1 MASRIAASPEQARPA
16 AFTFRYSL
24 PATRGSGAN
33 IRRMTEPHA
42 AAPGAHGTPPKSF
55 WPRLRG
61 GAGTALMVA
70 LVALLMEW
78 VTEASIGSEVA
89 RHMAAR
95 MFVLYD
101 GYFYS
106 QGAGAAAASDRLLVV
121 DVGKPTLQRWRAS
134 WPLAYGQ
141 HARLLERLRQAR
153 PAALFIDFQ
162 FESRRDDPTL
172 PALMD
177 TLCAFRADG
186 IPVFLA
192 AGSEAAEGRLRPELE
207 ALRDGQGRPCFEKVA
222 VAHEPSPIDRLS
234 WTYPLRGEA
243 GGEAIP
249 SAALALAEALRG
261 EPLLEPHAHHDTLGL
276 VWGSTDRHGG
286 PAWIETAPD
295 QGHDGEDH
303 AEAATRH
310 YCRAPGW
317 RDLVPLQSFFA
328 HVAGFAPDRRPH
340 CPMQASL
347 QALELTAPKT
357 DEQAQAQAALIRGRA
372 VLYGGSFDPNDF
384 ITSPLQ
390 AELPGVYLHAQAADN
405 LLRFGRDWRH
415 PEIAAGH
422 GHAAEWGFTGAA
434 MLVLALALAVG
445 RALASA
451 LGAALGGALGRLRAA
466 HPVLERRLG
475 AIGGGVRRGGRAVWR
490 RLPGRLQALLARAGS
505 ELWALAR
512 RLGSFYGSL
521 LLAVPLCL
529 ALEHGLHVAVIG
541 YSSVLAFCLFGELFT
556 AHREMAEAVHHH
568 GHHDPSPEG
577 RADATHPDAH

>member
-1 MASRIAASPEQARPA
+1 MQRAPPARPPKDTP
-16 AFTFRYSL
+16 TFWS
-24 PATRGSGAN
+24 
-33 IRRMTEPHA
+33 
-42 AAPGAHGTPPKSF
+42 
-55 WPRLRG
+55 RLRG

-141 HARLLERLRQAR
+141 HARLLERLRQAK

-207 ALRDGQGRPCFEKVA
+207 ALRDAQGRPCFEKVA

-261 EPLLEPHAHHDTLGL
+261 EPLLDPHAHHDTLGL

-357 DEQAQAQAALIRGRA
+357 DEQTQAQAALIRGRA

-422 GHAAEWGFTGAA
+422 GHAAEWAFTGAA
-434 MLVLALALAVG
+434 MLVLALALAAG
-445 RALASA
+445 RALAAGVVHA
-451 LGAALGGALGRLRAA
+451 LFRAIALRRRRRARVAFGRRRHALRDRLWK
-466 HPVLERRLG
+466 P
-475 AIGGGVRRGGRAVWR
+475 
-490 RLPGRLQALLARAGS
+490 LPGRLRALLARAGA
-505 ELWALAR
+505 ELWTLAR
-512 RLGSFYGSL
+512 RLGSFYASL

-556 AHREMAEAVHHH
+556 GHREMAEAVHHH
-568 GHHDPSPEG
+568 APRAPSHDV
-577 RADATHPDAH
+577 H